1 VVKEKVRELWGRLAA
16 GKAIAP
22 FLTCDAVLAEA
33 RSFFPDPSSL
43 SRLVA
48 RAPFEKGGVGSA
60 RRSGPKIQATLSP
73 L

>member
-1 VVKEKVRELWGRLAA
+1 VVKEKVRELWGRLAPA
-16 GKAIAP
+16 KAIAP
-22 FLTCDAVLAEA
+22 FFSCEAVLAEA
-33 RSFFPDPSSL
+33 RGFFPNPSSL